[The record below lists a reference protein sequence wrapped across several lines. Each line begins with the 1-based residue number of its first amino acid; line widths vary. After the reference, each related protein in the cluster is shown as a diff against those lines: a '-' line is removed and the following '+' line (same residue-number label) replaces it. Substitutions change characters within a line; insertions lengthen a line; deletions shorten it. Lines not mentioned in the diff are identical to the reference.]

1 MRFTFYFILTLLGL
15 TLGSL
20 ILAPSLFDINTYK
33 TKIIHV
39 LNKKFKG
46 DLAVRGDI
54 ELSFLPSAKITI
66 KKVDFSEKGKPSLFS
81 SEKVVIS
88 PSLVSLLKGEI
99 EFKKVKIERALIY
112 IEKNKDKK
120 LNWQSGLEKNNNNE
134 MDISNKDKNNKDIK
148 ENPEKKKMVKNN
160 FFGIKELEFKESRI
174 EYSTEEKLININD
187 LNILF
192 KSKGKDKWEIVGD
205 LNLNNKIF
213 KYNYS
218 IKKNDE
224 KLSTNGFIS
233 TDNIKIKNTAHL
245 NLSLLEGKGNIDL
258 SLTDINNVFSSNYF
272 SKAPLELLAKYSINS
287 KQLEFKDIKIES
299 LNTQLAGDFIYTFGK
314 RNNINIFLATKSI
327 NLEELLNVDKKKEK
341 NSRKNDE
348 KLSTGA
354 SEIVKENKSF
364 SFKEK
369 YKNFHNNLE
378 KYNIFVDLQ
387 AKEVLYK
394 KLKIKNFKSEFKNNK
409 SVNLKVTSAN
419 IFEGNVKG
427 SLIFR
432 KNDNILI
439 DIIGKDINLM
449 QLSENLGYRRFN
461 GSLFI
466 KNKYKLAIKKDI
478 DLYKNLSGT
487 TDLSVKKLKI
497 LGFNFL
503 DLKKNIKSINS
514 LKDVK
519 KINDVLISGDTF
531 LGNQN
536 FNFNYQSG
544 NVSIP
549 LTSIKL
555 GEEIFNLHG
564 NINAEKKVLDIN
576 LNYKKPKLKIL
587 SLFNLNFS
595 GNINNVNTNVKY
607 DQGNLEKALEDVAK
621 TKLKKL
627 IDDKLEKK
635 FDNIMDNLLN

>member
-1 MRFTFYFILTLLGL
+1 MRFTFYFILSLLGL
-15 TLGSL
+15 TLGTL

-33 TKIIHV
+33 TKIINV

-54 ELSFLPSAKITI
+54 ELSFLPSAKIII
-66 KKVDFSEKGKPSLFS
+66 KKVDFSEKDKPSLFS

-88 PSLVSLLKGEI
+88 PSLASLLKGEI

-134 MDISNKDKNNKDIK
+134 IDISNKEINNEDIK
-148 ENPEKKKMVKNN
+148 ENLEKKKIVKND

-174 EYSTEEKLININD
+174 EYSTEEKLFKIND
-187 LNILF
+187 LNFFL

-205 LNLNNKIF
+205 LNLNNKILKF
-213 KYNYS
+213 DYG
-218 IKKNDE
+218 IKKNNE
-224 KLSTNGFIS
+224 KLSSKGIIS
-233 TDNIKIKNTAHL
+233 TDNIKIKNTADI
-245 NLSLLEGKGNIDL
+245 NLSLLQGKGNVDF

-287 KQLEFKDIKIES
+287 KELEFKDIKIES
-299 LNTQLAGDFIYTFGK
+299 LNTQFTGDLKYTFGT

-327 NLEELLNVDKKKEK
+327 NLDELLNVDKKKER

-348 KLSTGA
+348 KLSTGT
-354 SEIVKENKSF
+354 SKIVKENKSF

-369 YKNFHNNLE
+369 YKNFYNNLE
-378 KYNIFVDLQ
+378 KYNIFINLQ
-387 AKEVLYK
+387 AKEILYK
-394 KLKIKNFKSEFKNNK
+394 KLKIKNFKSEFNNNK

-432 KNDNILI
+432 KKDNILI
-439 DIIGKDINLM
+439 DIVGKDLNLM
-449 QLSENLGYRRFN
+449 QFSESLGYRRFN
-461 GSLFI
+461 GSLFV
-466 KNKYKLAIKKDI
+466 KNKYKLAINKDI

-487 TDLSVKKLKI
+487 TDLSVKKLKV

-519 KINDVLISGDTF
+519 KINDILISGDTF
-531 LGNQN
+531 LGDQN
-536 FNFNYQSG
+536 LRFNYQSG

-555 GEEIFNLHG
+555 GDEVFNLNG
-564 NINAEKKVLDIN
+564 NINAENKFLDIN
-576 LNYKKPKLKIL
+576 LNYKQPKLNIL

-595 GNINNVNTNVKY
+595 GNINNVNTNIKY
-607 DQGNLEKALEDVAK
+607 DQGRLEKALEDVAK

-635 FDNIMDNLLN
+635 FDNILDNLLN